1 VQQEVTSGCQ
11 PIDIKKEKSVMA
23 PLLDNDV
30 KTQVKEVFKDLVHP
44 VEILFFGQNDKNCE
58 YCQDTLSLL
67 QEVSDLSDKI
77 SLQEFDLERD
87 AELAKKYRVDK
98 APGFALLGRLGDDL
112 TDFGIRYAGIPAGH
126 EFTSLINDLILVSRR
141 DSGLNKDT
149 RDALAKID
157 QPVLMQVFVT
167 PTCPYCPRA
176 VVLAHQMAM
185 ENPLIEAEMVESMEF
200 NELANRFNVSGVPHT
215 VINSGKSEVVGAVP
229 EPQLLQKIQQ
239 AVLA

>member
-1 VQQEVTSGCQ
+1 
-11 PIDIKKEKSVMA
+11 MA

-44 VEILFFGQNDKNCE
+44 VEILFFGQNGKNCE

-126 EFTSLINDLILVSRR
+126 EFTSLIRDLLMVSSG
-141 DSGLNKDT
+141 DSSLQETTRKKISDLNSPI
-149 RDALAKID
+149 RL
-157 QPVLMQVFVT
+157 QVFVT
-167 PTCPYCPRA
+167 PTCSYCPQA
-176 VVLAHQMAM
+176 VILAHQMALESPM
-185 ENPLIEAEMVESMEF
+185 IEAEMVKAMEF
-200 NELANRFNVSGVPHT
+200 PELANRYQVSGVPHT
-215 VINSGKSEVVGAVP
+215 IVNDGVEDLIGANPEEV
-229 EPQLLQKIQQ
+229 LLEKIVRV
-239 AVLA
+239 ASLHAHEN